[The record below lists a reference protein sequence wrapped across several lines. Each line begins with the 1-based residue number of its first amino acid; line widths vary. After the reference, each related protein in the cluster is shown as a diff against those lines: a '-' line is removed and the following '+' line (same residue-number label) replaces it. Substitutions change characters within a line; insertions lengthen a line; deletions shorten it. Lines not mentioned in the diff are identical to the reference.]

1 MQQPRETDSEQ
12 PGLPDCWLCGNA
24 VLATEAEELL
34 IDDAYQVLHQDCSE
48 QVKKSANV

>member
-1 MQQPRETDSEQ
+1 MQQPRETDLEQ
-12 PGLPDCWLCGNA
+12 PALPNCWLCGNA
-24 VLATEAEELL
+24 VPATEAEELL